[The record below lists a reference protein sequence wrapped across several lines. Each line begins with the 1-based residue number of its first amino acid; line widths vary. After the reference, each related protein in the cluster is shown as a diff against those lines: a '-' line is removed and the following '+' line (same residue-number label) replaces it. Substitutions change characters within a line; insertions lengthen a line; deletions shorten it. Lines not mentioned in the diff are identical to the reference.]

1 MFDNMFYYWI
11 INLNHQELKI
21 EIMMKINMIRNRMK
35 DDQIQSN
42 NVKINQEL
50 Y

>member
-1 MFDNMFYYWI
+1 LI

-21 EIMMKINMIRNRMK
+21 EIMMEINLIRNMIK

-42 NVKINQEL
+42 DVEINQEVYL
-50 Y
+50 